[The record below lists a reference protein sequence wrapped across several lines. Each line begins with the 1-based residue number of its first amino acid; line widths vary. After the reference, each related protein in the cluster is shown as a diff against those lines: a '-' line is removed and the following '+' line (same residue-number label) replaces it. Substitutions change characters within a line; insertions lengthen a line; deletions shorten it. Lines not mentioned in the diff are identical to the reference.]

1 MTERVALITGAGSG
15 LGRATAIVLAQKGYR
30 CILAGRRKA
39 AIRSAAD
46 ELAANGG
53 TAEPVVADI
62 TVPDDRSRIV
72 ERCVAAFGRLDVL
85 VNNAGISHQAPLL
98 AATAE
103 DWRAVMATNLDAMF
117 FLAQAA
123 LPTMRAQQ
131 FGRIINIGSVYGS
144 LGMNAQLYSSM
155 LAADTPHGPTR
166 QVGYHASKGGV
177 LNLTRDLAIAVA
189 PWGVTVNCISPGMF
203 LTEQSKAV
211 VDPKVIA
218 ALVKMTPAGRF
229 GDPPE
234 IGHAVAF
241 LASDE
246 AAFITGVDLKVDGG
260 WSIW

>member
-1 MTERVALITGAGSG
+1 
-15 LGRATAIVLAQKGYR
+15 VLAQKGYR
-30 CILAGRRKA
+30 CFLAGRREA

-46 ELAANGG
+46 EVAAAGG
-53 TAEPVVADI
+53 IAEAVVADI
-62 TVPDDRSRIV
+62 TVPADRDRIV
-72 ERCVAAFGRLDVL
+72 ACAVTMFGRLDVL

-98 AATAE
+98 AATPE
-103 DWRAVMATNLDAMF
+103 DWRRVMATNLDAMF

-123 LPTMRAQQ
+123 LPTMRDQK

-144 LGMNAQLYSSM
+144 LGMNAQLYGTV

-166 QVGYHASKGGV
+166 QVGYHTSKGGV

-203 LTEQSKAV
+203 QTEQSEAV
-211 VDPKVIA
+211 TDPAVIA
-218 ALVKMTPAGRF
+218 ALVKMTPAARL

-241 LASDE
+241 LASEE